1 MIELKGNRCG
11 VGERMGPLMDGGGAM
26 TEKKGMFDTIRG
38 VLGGTTPEPAR
49 EVPMMEMPM
58 IPFVVG
64 EKIQIHGELTGEGD
78 IQLMGAFRGTIDLAG
93 TIVIGESAQVEA
105 DIAAIN
111 IIVGGHVK
119 GNLVASGRV
128 DLLPT
133 GSVTGNVKT
142 GSIAAA
148 EGASLK
154 GEIEIDRR
162 QPRSQMDT

>member
-1 MIELKGNRCG
+1 ME
-11 VGERMGPLMDGGGAM
+11 ERAM
-26 TEKKGMFDTIRG
+26 TEKKGMFDTIRE
-38 VLGGTTPEPAR
+38 VLGGPSPEPAR
-49 EVPMMEMPM
+49 QAPMMDMPM

-78 IQLMGAFRGTIDLAG
+78 IQLMGAFRGTIDLTG

-105 DIAAIN
+105 DIAATN

-119 GNLVASGRV
+119 GNLIASGRV

-162 QPRSQMDT
+162 QPRGQMDT

>member
-1 MIELKGNRCG
+1 MQ
-11 VGERMGPLMDGGGAM
+11 
-26 TEKKGMFDTIRG
+26 EKRGMFDTIWG
-38 VLGGTTPEPAR
+38 ALGSPIPEPTRQA
-49 EVPMMEMPM
+49 PMMEMPM
-58 IPFVVG
+58 TAFVVG
-64 EKIQIHGELTGEGD
+64 EKIQIRGELTGEGD
-78 IQLMGAFRGTIDLAG
+78 MQLMGGFHGTIDLAG

-105 DIAAIN
+105 DIAATN

-119 GNLVASGRV
+119 GNLIASGRV

-154 GEIEIDRR
+154 GEIEINRR
-162 QPRSQMDT
+162 QAQGQMEA

>member
-1 MIELKGNRCG
+1 
-11 VGERMGPLMDGGGAM
+11 M

-38 VLGGTTPEPAR
+38 VLGATGQEPLRHAST
-49 EVPMMEMPM
+49 VMEMPM
-58 IPFVVG
+58 VPFVVG

-105 DIAAIN
+105 DIVATN
-111 IIVGGHVK
+111 IVVGGHVK

-162 QPRSQMDT
+162 PPRSQMDT

>member
-1 MIELKGNRCG
+1 MGLKGNRCG
-11 VGERMGPLMDGGGAM
+11 VGEWVKPFTEGGVAM

-38 VLGGTTPEPAR
+38 VLGATSPEPAR
-49 EVPMMEMPM
+49 EMPMMEMPM

-78 IQLMGAFRGTIDLAG
+78 IQLMGVFRGTIDLAG
-93 TIVIGESAQVEA
+93 TIVIGEPAQVEA
-105 DIAAIN
+105 DIAATN

-119 GNLVASGRV
+119 GNLVATGRV

-162 QPRSQMDT
+162 QPRNQMDT

>member
-1 MIELKGNRCG
+1 MS
-11 VGERMGPLMDGGGAM
+11 
-26 TEKKGMFDTIRG
+26 EKKGMFDTLRG
-38 VLGGTTPEPAR
+38 VLGTSSAQPAR
-49 EVPMMEMPM
+49 QGPAIEMPL

-78 IQLMGAFRGTIDLAG
+78 IQLMGAFRGTIDLVG

-105 DIAAIN
+105 DISATN
-111 IIVGGHVK
+111 IVVGGHVK
-119 GNLVASGRV
+119 GNLIASGRV

-154 GEIEIDRR
+154 GEIEIHREQRADLG
-162 QPRSQMDT
+162 

>member
-1 MIELKGNRCG
+1 MAMEAF
-11 VGERMGPLMDGGGAM
+11 MDGGLAM
-26 TEKKGMFDTIRG
+26 TDKRGMFDTIRG
-38 VLGGTTPEPAR
+38 VLGSAGPETAR
-49 EVPMMEMPM
+49 QAPGIEVQMIPM

-78 IQLMGAFRGTIDLAG
+78 LQLMGTFRGTIDLMG
-93 TIVIGESAQVEA
+93 TIVIGETAQVEA
-105 DIAAIN
+105 DISATN
-111 IIVGGHVK
+111 IVVGGHVK

-128 DLLPT
+128 DLLPS

-162 QPRSQMDT
+162 GQA

>member
-1 MIELKGNRCG
+1 MI
-11 VGERMGPLMDGGGAM
+11 
-26 TEKKGMFDTIRG
+26 EKKGMFDTIRG
-38 VLGGTTPEPAR
+38 VLGSTGQEQAR
-49 EVPMMEMPM
+49 PVSTMEMPM
-58 IPFVVG
+58 MPFVIG
-64 EKIQIHGELTGEGD
+64 DKIQIHGELTGEGD
-78 IQLMGAFRGTIDLAG
+78 IQLMGAFRGTIDLTG

-105 DIAAIN
+105 DIAATN
-111 IIVGGHVK
+111 IVVGGHVK

-162 QPRSQMDT
+162 QPRGQMDT

>member
-1 MIELKGNRCG
+1 
-11 VGERMGPLMDGGGAM
+11 M

-38 VLGGTTPEPAR
+38 VLGATSQEPIR
-49 EVPMMEMPM
+49 HMSPMMEMPM
-58 IPFVVG
+58 VAFVVG

-93 TIVIGESAQVEA
+93 TIVIGETAQVEA
-105 DIAAIN
+105 DIMATN
-111 IIVGGHVK
+111 IVVGGHVT

-162 QPRSQMDT
+162 GPRNQMDT

>member
-1 MIELKGNRCG
+1 
-11 VGERMGPLMDGGGAM
+11 M

-38 VLGGTTPEPAR
+38 VLGTPGPQLVR
-49 EVPMMEMPM
+49 QSPMIEMPD

-78 IQLMGAFRGTIDLAG
+78 IQLMGAFRGTIDLSG
-93 TIVIGESAQVEA
+93 TIVIGETAQVEA
-105 DIAAIN
+105 DIAATN
-111 IIVGGHVK
+111 IVVGGHVK

-148 EGASLK
+148 EGASLR
-154 GEIEIDRR
+154 GEIEINR
-162 QPRSQMDT
+162 QLGPERMSV

>member
-1 MIELKGNRCG
+1 
-11 VGERMGPLMDGGGAM
+11 M
-26 TEKKGMFDTIRG
+26 TEKKGVFDTIRG
-38 VLGGTTPEPAR
+38 VLGASGPEPAR
-49 EVPMMEMPM
+49 QVPMMEMPV

-78 IQLMGAFRGTIDLAG
+78 IQLMGAFRGTIDLGG

-105 DIAAIN
+105 DIIATN

-119 GNLVASGRV
+119 GNLTASGRV

-154 GEIEIDRR
+154 GEIEIDRG
-162 QPRSQMDT
+162 QHRSQMDT

>member
-1 MIELKGNRCG
+1 MVEHEGTEAGLASGSGHSWMEGR
-11 VGERMGPLMDGGGAM
+11 VM

-38 VLGGTTPEPAR
+38 VLGTGGPEPSR
-49 EVPMMEMPM
+49 QVQMMELPM

-105 DIAAIN
+105 DIVATN
-111 IIVGGHVK
+111 IVVGGHVK

>member
-1 MIELKGNRCG
+1 MAMEAF
-11 VGERMGPLMDGGGAM
+11 MDGGRAM
-26 TEKKGMFDTIRG
+26 TDKRGMFDTIRG
-38 VLGGTTPEPAR
+38 VLGSAGPEPAR
-49 EVPMMEMPM
+49 QSPIIEVPI

-64 EKIQIHGELTGEGD
+64 ERIQIHGELTGEGD
-78 IQLMGAFRGTIDLAG
+78 IQLMGAFRGTIDLTG
-93 TIVIGESAQVEA
+93 TIVIGETAQVEA
-105 DIAAIN
+105 DISATN

-119 GNLVASGRV
+119 GNLVAAGRV

-162 QPRSQMDT
+162 ARSEVG

>member
-1 MIELKGNRCG
+1 LVQAVNWPMSCLACSPPAAKDEL
-11 VGERMGPLMDGGGAM
+11 M
-26 TEKKGMFDTIRG
+26 
-38 VLGGTTPEPAR
+38 LG
-49 EVPMMEMPM
+49 
-58 IPFVVG
+58 
-64 EKIQIHGELTGEGD
+64 L
-78 IQLMGAFRGTIDLAG
+78 GTIDLAG
-93 TIVIGESAQVEA
+93 TLVIGETAQVEA
-105 DIAAIN
+105 DVAAIN

-119 GNLVASGRV
+119 GNLIASGRV

-162 QPRSQMDT
+162 QPRDQMDT

>member
-1 MIELKGNRCG
+1 
-11 VGERMGPLMDGGGAM
+11 M
-26 TEKKGMFDTIRG
+26 TEKKGMFDTIREA
-38 VLGGTTPEPAR
+38 LGAPSPEPVRQAP
-49 EVPMMEMPM
+49 VMEMPM
-58 IPFVVG
+58 MPFVIG

-78 IQLMGAFRGTIDLAG
+78 IQLMGAFRGTIDLTG

-105 DIAAIN
+105 DIAATN
-111 IIVGGHVK
+111 IIVGGHIK
-119 GNLVASGRV
+119 GNLIASGRV

-148 EGASLK
+148 DGASLK

-162 QPRSQMDT
+162 QPRGQMDT

>member
-1 MIELKGNRCG
+1 
-11 VGERMGPLMDGGGAM
+11 M
-26 TEKKGMFDTIRG
+26 TERKGMFDTIRG
-38 VLGGTTPEPAR
+38 VLGSASQESVRQVPMI
-49 EVPMMEMPM
+49 EVPV
-58 IPFVVG
+58 IAFVVG

-105 DIAAIN
+105 DIAATN

-119 GNLVASGRV
+119 GNLTASGRV

-162 QPRSQMDT
+162 QPRGQMDD

>member
-1 MIELKGNRCG
+1 M
-11 VGERMGPLMDGGGAM
+11 A
-26 TEKKGMFDTIRG
+26 EKKGVFDTIRS
-38 VLGGTTPEPAR
+38 VLGATGPEPAR
-49 EVPMMEMPM
+49 QVPMMEMPM

-78 IQLMGAFRGTIDLAG
+78 IQLMGAFRGTIDLGG

-105 DIAAIN
+105 DIIATN

-119 GNLVASGRV
+119 GNLIASGRV

-154 GEIEIDRR
+154 GEIEIDRG
-162 QPRSQMDT
+162 QSRSQMDT

>member
-1 MIELKGNRCG
+1 
-11 VGERMGPLMDGGGAM
+11 M
-26 TEKKGMFDTIRG
+26 TEKKGMFDTLRG
-38 VLGGTTPEPAR
+38 VLGATGPQPVRQAPTI
-49 EVPMMEMPM
+49 EMPV
-58 IPFVVG
+58 IQFVVG

-78 IQLMGAFRGTIDLAG
+78 IQLMGVFRGTIDLSG

-105 DIAAIN
+105 DVAATN
-111 IIVGGHVK
+111 IVVGGHVK
-119 GNLVASGRV
+119 GNLIASGRV

-154 GEIEIDRR
+154 GEIEIHRQLGHDR
-162 QPRSQMDT
+162 MNV

>member
-1 MIELKGNRCG
+1 MQEKRGMLGS
-11 VGERMGPLMDGGGAM
+11 MWGA
-26 TEKKGMFDTIRG
+26 
-38 VLGGTTPEPAR
+38 LGSNDQEPTR
-49 EVPMMEMPM
+49 QTPMMEMPTTNA
-58 IPFVVG
+58 FVVG
-64 EKIQIHGELTGEGD
+64 EKIQIRGDLSGEGD
-78 IQLMGAFRGTIDLAG
+78 IQLMGGFHGTIDLAG

-105 DIAAIN
+105 DIAATN

-119 GNLVASGRV
+119 GNLIASGRV

-154 GEIEIDRR
+154 GEIEINRR
-162 QPRSQMDT
+162 QVLGQTEKDRTGSTPPERLSYP